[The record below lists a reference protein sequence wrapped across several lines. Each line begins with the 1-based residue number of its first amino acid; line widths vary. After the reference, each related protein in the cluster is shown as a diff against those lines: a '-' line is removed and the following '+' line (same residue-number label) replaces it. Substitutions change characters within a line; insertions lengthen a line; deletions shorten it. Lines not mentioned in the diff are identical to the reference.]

1 MAVFIIVSHSK
12 KVAEGVVEIVEQMN
26 NKNSKLIPIGGTE
39 DERIGTNP
47 LKIKKVIEEIYDGD
61 NIFIFADI
69 GSSIMATQMVLDML
83 NEELR
88 KKITLVDAPLV
99 EGTIAAVIQASIT
112 NNVSEIIH
120 AAEESK
126 KVNKFG

>member
-1 MAVFIIVSHSK
+1 
-12 KVAEGVVEIVEQMN
+12 MN

-83 NEELR
+83 GEKIKK

-126 KVNKFG
+126 KSK